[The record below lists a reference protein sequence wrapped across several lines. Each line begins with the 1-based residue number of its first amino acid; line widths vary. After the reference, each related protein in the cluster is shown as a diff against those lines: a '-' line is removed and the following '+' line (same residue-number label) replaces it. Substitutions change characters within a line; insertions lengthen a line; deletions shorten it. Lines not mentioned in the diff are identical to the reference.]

1 MKKKLK
7 LGGQKSTK
15 EETGAKN
22 LAENGVETYGGEFL
36 VYFLVQPDNI
46 AVLSE
51 SAVANKVKRLAAVM
65 KGFDSL
71 ELACINSRENFES
84 NKHFYL
90 KRIAEEKSEAVRE
103 LLLADA
109 KHLDQVQVQTASA
122 REFLLILRFRDY
134 NPESDDVRMGISRME
149 KLLKDEGFSAKLA
162 GKEDIKRLYA
172 VYFVQNI
179 TQVYFDDYDGARFI
193 KGDGYF

>member
-1 MKKKLK
+1 MKGLK
-7 LGGQKSTK
+7 LGRKKSTRD
-15 EETGAKN
+15 EIGAKN
-22 LAENGVETYGGEFL
+22 IAENGVETSDGGFL

-51 SAVANKVKRLAAVM
+51 TAVTHKVSCLAALLR
-65 KGFDSL
+65 GFDSI

-122 REFLLILRFRDY
+122 REFLFLLRFRDY
-134 NPESDDVRMGISRME
+134 NPEADDVQTGISRME
-149 KLLKDEGFSAKLA
+149 KLLKDEGFTARLA

-179 TQVYFDDYDGARFI
+179 TQVYFDDYDGARFV

>member
-1 MKKKLK
+1 MKGIRLKKNK
-7 LGGQKSTK
+7 TTK
-15 EETGAKN
+15 EETNAKN
-22 LAENGVETYGGEFL
+22 IAENGVETYGGEFL

-51 SAVANKVKRLAAVM
+51 SAVASKVKRLAAVM

-71 ELACINSRENFES
+71 EMACINSRENFES
-84 NKHFYL
+84 NKHFYQ
-90 KRIAEEKSEAVRE
+90 KRMAEEKSQAVRE
-103 LLLADA
+103 LLERDM
-109 KHLDQVQVQTASA
+109 KHLDEVQVQTASA
-122 REFLLILRFRDY
+122 REFLFILRFRDY
-134 NPESDDVRMGISRME
+134 NPEADDVQTGISRME
-149 KLLKDEGFSAKLA
+149 KLLKDEGFTARLA

-179 TQVYFDDYDGARFI
+179 TQVYFDDYDGAQFV